1 MGRAPV
7 LKAPAG
13 ACDTHMHFYDGARYE
28 TADSATMTAPD
39 AGADDYKALQARL
52 GLDRVV
58 IVQPSTYGRDNS
70 CQLEMARVFGDDARL
85 VVVVDDTTSDVELER
100 LAAAGACGARF
111 FMLGGAAVPWELL
124 EPVANKVHDLGW
136 HIQLQ
141 MNGREFADRHEQ
153 LARLPGTLVVDHV
166 GRFMDPVPLDHP
178 SFKSLL
184 HLIDT
189 GRCWVKLSAPYE
201 SALEGPPRFA
211 DLDDMA
217 RALVAAAP
225 ERMLWAS
232 NWPHPNHTGEY
243 DEADLLDMLLHWA
256 DDDATRNR
264 ILVDNPAELY
274 GFD

>member
-1 MGRAPV
+1 MGRTPV
-7 LKAPAG
+7 LKAPTG
-13 ACDTHMHFYDGARYE
+13 ACDTHMHFYDGSRYA
-28 TADSATMTAPD
+28 TAASATMTAPD
-39 AGADDYKALQARL
+39 AGAEDYKALQARL

-70 CQLEMARVFGDDARL
+70 CQLEMAKAFGNNARL

-100 LAAAGACGARF
+100 LAAAGARGARF

-124 EPVANKVHDLGW
+124 EPVANKVHDHGW

-184 HLIDT
+184 HLIDS
-189 GRCWVKLSAPYE
+189 GRCWVKMSAPYE

-225 ERMLWAS
+225 ERMLWAT

-243 DEADLLDMLLHWA
+243 DEADLLDMLLYWA